1 MPVRLHLGPKKG
13 SPFKSVVL
21 RKQGDS
27 RAPDFKKFLISSL
40 PLRALFKK
48 THRGGYWLPAGDSI
62 RRCIMVSDLNLPLVR
77 RDLSGDD
84 AIKKRLNVTM
94 PLGTLVPKWYPNF
107 LLSYKTIRTDVREYP
122 SYNREM
128 MKEFIYRRII

>member
-1 MPVRLHLGPKKG
+1 MPALLHLGPKKG

-40 PLRALFKK
+40 LLRALFKK
-48 THRGGYWLPAGDSI
+48 LTGAAIGCPI

-107 LLSYKTIRTDVREYP
+107 LLSYKTIRTDVREYS

-128 MKEFIYRRII
+128 MKEFIYGRII